1 MYLTKVTGAAVA
13 GAIGV
18 CVAVE
23 ECQCARRLAHAF
35 WQAMVPAVRAT
46 GAQTPPPAAGGATQA
61 TRKVFEAAT
70 IRENKEPGM
79 LGGQQRR
86 LPGGRFVATKFA
98 LRGLLRIAYGN
109 ATIFRNEDQ
118 MIGVPGWVDSVKFD
132 IDAKAAEEF
141 KPDADGIVR
150 EHLAMLRSLLEDT
163 FKIKARVETRELPIY
178 HLLRVREDSFGPK
191 FRDST
196 ADCRPGA
203 PPPAEGHKCGI
214 TNLGPGKGNA
224 LRGVPINALLA
235 WLRISPAV
243 DRLVYDKT
251 GLTGTYDLELYFAP
265 PFVLGPAGA
274 VPNPDVDAGPT
285 IFTALREQLGL
296 KLEPARGP
304 VEVLVIEHME
314 RLVEKR

>member
-1 MYLTKVTGAAVA
+1 MEPLKWIGAAVA

-23 ECQCARRLAHAF
+23 HCQCAGRVADAF
-35 WQAMVPAVRAT
+35 WQAIAPAVQAA
-46 GAQTPPPAAGGATQA
+46 GAQTPLPAGSTVPQPA
-61 TRKVFEAAT
+61 RKTFEAAT

-79 LGGQQRR
+79 GGGQQRR
-86 LPGGRFVATKFA
+86 LPGGRFVATKFP

-109 ATIFRNEDQ
+109 ATIFRPEDQ

-141 KPDADGIVR
+141 TPDPDGVVR

-163 FKIKARVETRELPIY
+163 FKIKGRVETRELPIY
-178 HLLRVREDSFGPK
+178 HLLRVREDAFGPK
-191 FRDST
+191 FRVST
-196 ADCRPGA
+196 ADCSPGA

-214 TNLGPGKGNA
+214 TNLGPGKGTA

-243 DRLVYDKT
+243 DRLVYDRT
-251 GLTGTYDLELYFAP
+251 NLTGTYDLELYFAP
-265 PFVLGPAGA
+265 PFILGPAGA

-285 IFTALREQLGL
+285 VFTALREQLGL

-314 RLVEKR
+314 RLVEKG